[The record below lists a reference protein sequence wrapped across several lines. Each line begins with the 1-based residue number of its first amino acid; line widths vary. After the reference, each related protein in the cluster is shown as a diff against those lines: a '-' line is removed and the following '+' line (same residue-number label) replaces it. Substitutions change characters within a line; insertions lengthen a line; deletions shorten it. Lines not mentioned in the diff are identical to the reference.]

1 MSPPSSSRI
10 ITRKRERLA
19 CKECRR
25 RKLKCDRTSPS
36 CGSCSRRGDGESC
49 TYQRLAQTPEDRQE
63 QRAATQARL
72 EHLEQLVHQLASQ
85 PSTTSSGSTTLTPP
99 LQADGDTYE
108 SHQTSPGAAVNGEV
122 LTYNGATHW
131 SAMLDDIN
139 ELRLVLPIDDAAAL
153 DDHLDALPE
162 DKGVELLFGGGM
174 SLPVDV
180 VIATYL
186 PPRQEVDRMV
196 SIYFRAE
203 AVAAPFIHGPQFLR
217 FYQEFWRDQTSSS
230 PLWTSILFS
239 ILHISSHTLRHNT
252 DPVATNQFSVA
263 AAHCLASGHYFR
275 PKRFAV
281 EALTIFT
288 QAQCLSS
295 KELPPDIG
303 ALIGLTVRV
312 ATNMGYHREI
322 DGPRISP
329 FEREMRRRTWSF
341 CMQLDVMIAF
351 HLGLPTN
358 VQFPTWNTQP
368 PTILPDSA
376 FDEDIVTLP
385 PSRPESEP
393 NHRLFYLAKHRFMVF
408 LERILRH
415 TLSAQPN
422 SNELDSLDAEV
433 RAVFEGLPEYMKP
446 RPAADSII
454 DSASLMVTRLCVS
467 FIYCKCLC
475 ILHRPYVTQGR
486 PESVVI
492 CHDVSSRLVR
502 EYVDAYAEFAPGGQA
517 ETESWFISALSW
529 HDFLFGNMAL
539 CLVVCAISSNPA
551 NPVQIDLSPTF
562 ETLEKSRKLCAEQAP
577 TRHKDTRKVLAL
589 VTAVI
594 RKFGVVDPVADE
606 SFNMDAIAPFPRMT
620 TDLAALD
627 LQMDTSWDNMWDTL
641 GPATGLAQDPS
652 WQYFGQ
658 FLGGSVQV

>member
-1 MSPPSSSRI
+1 MTPHSSSRI

-36 CGSCSRRGDGESC
+36 CSSCTRRGDGESC

-85 PSTTSSGSTTLTPP
+85 PSTASGTSLTPP
-99 LQADGDTYE
+99 LQADSDTFE
-108 SHQTSPGAAVNGEV
+108 SEISSGTVVNGES

-131 SAMLDDIN
+131 SAMLEDIN

-153 DDHLDALPE
+153 DDHPDVLPE
-162 DKGVELLFGGGM
+162 DKGVELLFGGGVC
-174 SLPVDV
+174 LPLDV

-186 PPRQEVDRMV
+186 PPRQEVDRII
-196 SIYFRAE
+196 SAYFRAE
-203 AVAAPFIHGPQFLR
+203 AIAAPFIHGPQFRR
-217 FYQEFWRDQTSSS
+217 FYQEFWKDQTSSS
-230 PLWTSILFS
+230 PLWLSILFS
-239 ILHISSHTLRHNT
+239 ILHISSHTLRRNI

-263 AAHCLASGHYFR
+263 AAHCLTSGHYFR

-288 QAQCLSS
+288 QAQCLTS

-303 ALIGLTVRV
+303 ALIGLTVRA

-322 DGPRISP
+322 EGPRISP

-341 CMQLDVMIAF
+341 CMQLDVLIAF

-358 VQFPTWNTQP
+358 IQFPTWNTHP

-376 FDEDIVTLP
+376 FDEDTVLLP
-385 PSRPESEP
+385 PSRPESEL

-415 TLSAQPN
+415 TLSAQPDP
-422 SNELDSLDAEV
+422 SEVDSLDAEV
-433 RAVFEGLPEYMKP
+433 RAVFENLPEYMKP
-446 RPAADSII
+446 RSVADSVI

-475 ILHRPYVTQGR
+475 VLHRPYVTQGR
-486 PESVVI
+486 PESIVI
-492 CHDVSSRLVR
+492 CHDVSLRLVR

-517 ETESWFISALSW
+517 ETESWFTSALSW

-539 CLVVCAISSNPA
+539 CLVICAMSSNPA
-551 NPVQIDLSPTF
+551 SPVIDLSLTL
-562 ETLEKSRKLCAEQAP
+562 ETLEKSRRLCADEVP

-589 VTAVI
+589 ITAVI
-594 RKFGVVDPVADE
+594 RKFSVVDLATQD
-606 SFNMDAIAPFPRMT
+606 SFS
-620 TDLAALD
+620 
-627 LQMDTSWDNMWDTL
+627 MDTIGMIPETSKDLLLDFPMDTTWDNMWDTM
-641 GPATGLAQDPS
+641 GPVTGLAQDPS
-652 WQYFGQ
+652 WQYFSQ
-658 FLGGSVQV
+658 FLDASVPA